1 MGLCVEKQTQDIFYA
16 KKVDDKKKD
25 YLIAKCI
32 QARRMYG
39 IPKNGSHLESDDE

>member
-1 MGLCVEKQTQDIFYA
+1 LGLCVEKQTQDIFYA

-32 QARRMYG
+32 QAYG